1 MQKRKK
7 LIIGIGI
14 VIIVII
20 AIVGIVWLLKSNQ
33 QNNGEEGVNEEITE
47 DFVRTLDNGIK
58 LNVSQMLNEDKKFEE
73 FTLSD
78 IQLTSQNAQTQLLA
92 TVTNDSEQATELTQ
106 VQVVLYD
113 INGNEIVTLD
123 GIIGP
128 LQPGENTQLNVS
140 SSLDYANAYNFELRK
155 K

>member
-33 QNNGEEGVNEEITE
+33 QNNGEEGVNEEITG

>member
-78 IQLTSQNAQTQLLA
+78 IQLTSQNAQTQS
-92 TVTNDSEQATELTQ
+92 TKTT
-106 VQVVLYD
+106 
-113 INGNEIVTLD
+113 
-123 GIIGP
+123 
-128 LQPGENTQLNVS
+128 
-140 SSLDYANAYNFELRK
+140 
-155 K
+155 